1 MENKKILKIILIS
14 IFLIIL
20 IDQVSKILINKFM
33 PEETIILQNVL
44 AIEKKAKEEA
54 MFKFNKQNIS
64 DIILGVIALLIIIRF
79 MIVQKERL
87 KIVTT
92 IYLSMMIA
100 GGISN
105 LIDIIF
111 KGAVFD
117 FFKVGKFPTF
127 NIASLCIIIG
137 WILFVVDF
145 IKNSRNISKEE

>member
-14 IFLIIL
+14 VFLIIL
-20 IDQVSKILINKFM
+20 VDQISKFLINKFM
-33 PEETIILQNVL
+33 SGETIILQNVL
-44 AIEKKAKEEA
+44 AIEITENERT
-54 MFKFNKQNIS
+54 MFNFNKQNIS
-64 DIILGVIALLIIIRF
+64 DIILGIIALFIIIRF
-79 MIVQKERL
+79 MIIQKKRL
-87 KIVTT
+87 KITTT

-105 LIDIIF
+105 LIDVIF

-117 FFKVGKFPTF
+117 FFKVGKFPAF

-145 IKNSRNISKEE
+145 IKNSRNVSKEE